1 MNDARLCVL
10 PVEVGADGQL
20 NTIEIALGLDS
31 KPREWQPEPHPGEGT
46 LRLALEGTNGGQ
58 AENRTARFSL
68 APLGQ
73 PTYYL
78 DFSIPQTTGSFLLQA
93 VAESK
98 SGGTTVSRKGV
109 RVIEAAQD
117 RFFYRRGK

>member
-10 PVEVGADGQL
+10 PVEEGAGR
-20 NTIEIALGLDS
+20 TIGHNRDS
-31 KPREWQPEPHPGEGT
+31 IRSRLEPRKCQPELHPVEGT
-46 LRLALEGTNGGQ
+46 LRLTLEAANGGQ

-109 RVIEAAQD
+109 R
-117 RFFYRRGK
+117 